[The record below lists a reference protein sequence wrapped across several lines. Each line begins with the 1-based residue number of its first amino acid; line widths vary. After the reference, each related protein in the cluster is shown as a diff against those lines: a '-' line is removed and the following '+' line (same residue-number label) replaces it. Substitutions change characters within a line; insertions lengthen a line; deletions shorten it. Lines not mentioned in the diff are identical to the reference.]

1 MVGHAGGS
9 RSLFEAA
16 RRSSTPLAERL
27 RPDQLGDVA
36 GHEGLVAPGTMLG
49 DALRGGRVP
58 SLVLWGPPGTGKTT
72 LARILAA
79 RAEMAFAPLSAVTS
93 GVKDVRQV
101 IAQAKERARLG
112 TGTLLFVDEVHR
124 FNRAQQ
130 DAFLPHVEDGTVTL
144 VGATTENPSFALIR
158 ALLSRLR
165 VVVLEP
171 IPKVALESILE
182 RALTHPSAEWGRPID
197 LDPEARGLLLEV
209 AGGDARRLLNILESA
224 FHLAAGTG
232 AAGSR
237 AAGTALAGS
246 VESDTT
252 LDITAQHVQEA
263 AQTRMRGYDR
273 HGDGRYDLLSA
284 FHKSLRGSDVDA
296 ALYWM
301 ARMLEGGEDPLVIVR
316 RMVAMAAEDIG
327 LADPTALRMALDA
340 KEAVRFLGQ
349 PDGELPL
356 GQAVIHLATAPKS
369 NSVAKSRSAAKAAA
383 REWPD
388 EAVPIHLRN
397 APTPLAKSQ
406 GHGTDYRYPHD
417 DPRGFSEQRYA
428 PEAVEGKRLYQPKE
442 IGEERETAKRL
453 AYWRRL
459 RGAPKS

>member
-16 RRSSTPLAERL
+16 RRASTPLAERL
-27 RPDQLGDVA
+27 RPERLDEVA
-36 GHEGLVAPGTMLG
+36 GHESLLAPGTMLG

-72 LARILAA
+72 VARILAT

-171 IPKVALESILE
+171 IASEALESILT
-182 RALTHPSAEWGRPID
+182 RALTHPRAEWGRPLD
-197 LDPEARGLLLEV
+197 LDPKAKGLLLEV
-209 AGGDARRLLNILESA
+209 AGGDARRLLNILETA
-224 FHLAAGTG
+224 FHLAAGTDE
-232 AAGSR
+232 A
-237 AAGTALAGS
+237 
-246 VESDTT
+246 ETT
-252 LDITAQHVQEA
+252 LDLTAQHVQEA

-284 FHKSLRGSDVDA
+284 FHKSLRGSAVDA

-327 LADPTALRMALDA
+327 LADPAALRMALDA
-340 KEAVRFLGQ
+340 KEAISFLGQ
-349 PDGELPL
+349 PEGELPL
-356 GQAVIHLATAPKS
+356 VQAVIHLATAPKS
-369 NSVAKSRSAAKAAA
+369 NSVAKSLSTARAAA
-383 REWPD
+383 RERPD

-397 APTPLAKSQ
+397 APTSLAKSQ
-406 GHGTDYRYPHD
+406 GHGADYRYPHD

-428 PEAVEGKRLYQPKE
+428 PEALRDARLYEPKE

-459 RGAPKS
+459 RGNPRP